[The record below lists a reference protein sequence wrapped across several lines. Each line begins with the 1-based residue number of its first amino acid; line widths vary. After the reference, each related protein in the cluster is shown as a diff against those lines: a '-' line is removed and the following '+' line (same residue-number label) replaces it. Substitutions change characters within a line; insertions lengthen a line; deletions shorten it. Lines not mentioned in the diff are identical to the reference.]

1 MPPSLMARVFAIMTF
16 TAVTGSII
24 FNFTTNGNGELLSMR
39 AQAIAADPAVLATML
54 FVIFALASLA
64 QLVVGKLIDR
74 YPLKNIYLPIVLL
87 QVPLFLIASQVEDW
101 ALFLTA
107 IGFML
112 LVFGAIP
119 FTDAMVVRYID
130 DRMRS
135 RVTGARLAIGF
146 GVSSFVVALIGPSVK
161 AAGFPVLLMVL
172 AGVAFCSFVALS
184 MLPSEQDVAKAHIKN
199 AGLKP
204 AE

>member
-1 MPPSLMARVFAIMTF
+1 MTF

-24 FNFTTNGNGELLSMR
+24 FNFTTNGNGELLANR
-39 AQAIAADPAVLATML
+39 AKAIAQDPAMLATML

-64 QLVVGKLIDR
+64 QLVVGKMIDR

-87 QVPLFLIASQVEDW
+87 QVPLFLIASQVEGW
-101 ALFLTA
+101 ALFFTA
-107 IGFML
+107 IAFML

-119 FTDAMVVRYID
+119 FTDAMIVRYID

-135 RVTGARLAIGF
+135 RVTGVRLAIGF
-146 GVSSFVVALIGPSVK
+146 GVSSFVVALIGPAVK
-161 AAGFPVLLMVL
+161 DAGFPVLLSVL

-184 MLPSEQDVAKAHIKN
+184 MLPSESDVHAAS
-199 AGLKP
+199 AAPKP